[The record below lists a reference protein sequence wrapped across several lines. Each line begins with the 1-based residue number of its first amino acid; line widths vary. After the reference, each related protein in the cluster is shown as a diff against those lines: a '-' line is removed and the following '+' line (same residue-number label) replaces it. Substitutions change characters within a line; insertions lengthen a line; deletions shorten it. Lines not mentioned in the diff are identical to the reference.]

1 MKIYEIDSAI
11 EALMSEV
18 DETTGEVKFDP
29 DALDALLVQRDKAVD
44 GLICYY
50 KNKLASAAAIKAEEE
65 ALAKRR
71 KRDTNAAKRAEQYIE
86 YVLRGEKYK
95 SARNEVTYTKSQQ
108 VQTKDWN
115 AWVEWAMQ
123 NAPDYLKY
131 KSPDPDKV
139 ALAKAL
145 KAGESVGDVEL
156 VDKLNIQIK

>member
-11 EALMSEV
+11 ESLMSEV

-29 DALDALLVQRDKAVD
+29 DALDALLAQRDKAVD

-86 YVLRGEKYK
+86 YVLHGEKYK
-95 SARNEVTYTKSQQ
+95 SARNEVTYTRSQQ

-115 AWVEWAMQ
+115 AWVEWAMK

-131 KSPDPDKV
+131 KSHDPDKV